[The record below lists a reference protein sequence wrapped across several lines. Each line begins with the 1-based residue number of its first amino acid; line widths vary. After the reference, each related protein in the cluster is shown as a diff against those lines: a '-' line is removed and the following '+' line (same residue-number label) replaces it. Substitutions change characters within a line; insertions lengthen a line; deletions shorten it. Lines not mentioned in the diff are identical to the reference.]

1 MSKNIFALN
10 ENTLPM
16 IREIGDHMPGGFFIY
31 CSADDKILYVNQ
43 TVIQIYGCNDLQD
56 FKDLTGFTFQG
67 MVHPEDYQEIKNS
80 INYQIMSSKD
90 QRDHVE
96 YRIIRKD
103 GTIRWIDDYGH
114 YTETKEYGGIYYVFI
129 SDITAKREKM
139 DSDIAVRNAVIEA
152 LSDAYHT
159 VWIINDVETES
170 FSLYRGD
177 IQGDSTHVAPIREA
191 LKRMKYS
198 QAKEYYIKTT
208 VAPSDQDRLQEEL
221 AISNIIRR
229 LKERNQF
236 YVDYLRKM
244 DDGSSRYFRIEF
256 ARVNMPG
263 GKTGVVCGFRD
274 VDEEVLSE
282 LAMKQALRDGKRA
295 EKENLRLMEEV
306 QNAARLA
313 DLMGSVASLLSN
325 MPAMSFSKDAETGK
339 YLACNQSFAEYA
351 HKASP
356 EGVVGLTDFDI
367 FDQDTAAHFVEDDKK
382 ALGMDEPYIFFED
395 VQRSMQA
402 GLNAHLS
409 KPVEPEALF
418 TTLERL
424 IRKD

>member
-1 MSKNIFALN
+1 M
-10 ENTLPM
+10 
-16 IREIGDHMPGGFFIY
+16 
-31 CSADDKILYVNQ
+31 
-43 TVIQIYGCNDLQD
+43 
-56 FKDLTGFTFQG
+56 
-67 MVHPEDYQEIKNS
+67 
-80 INYQIMSSKD
+80 
-90 QRDHVE
+90 
-96 YRIIRKD
+96 
-103 GTIRWIDDYGH
+103 
-114 YTETKEYGGIYYVFI
+114 
-129 SDITAKREKM
+129 
-139 DSDIAVRNAVIEA
+139 
-152 LSDAYHT
+152 
-159 VWIINDVETES
+159 
-170 FSLYRGD
+170 
-177 IQGDSTHVAPIREA
+177 
-191 LKRMKYS
+191 KRMKYS

-418 TTLERL
+418 TTLESL